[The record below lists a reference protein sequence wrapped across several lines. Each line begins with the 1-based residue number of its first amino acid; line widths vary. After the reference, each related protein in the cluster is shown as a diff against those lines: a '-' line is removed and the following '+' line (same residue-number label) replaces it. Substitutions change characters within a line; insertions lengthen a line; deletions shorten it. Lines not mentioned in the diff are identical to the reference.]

1 VGCHDRAEARVLVI
15 ERSVRT
21 DLGLRSMSEP
31 YDDAGLMADFDHRC
45 VPERDFIRLTFL
57 PRPSG

>member
-1 VGCHDRAEARVLVI
+1 
-15 ERSVRT
+15 
-21 DLGLRSMSEP
+21 MSEP